1 MREEVNSIIENELKI
16 GFEKVITKFYSSLQE
31 STQSNRVIFNK
42 IYDILFRMMNVD
54 SAIESE
60 RVEKKLSLQLVSN
73 EGLEE

>member
-16 GFEKVITKFYSSLQE
+16 GFEKVITKFYSNLQE
-31 STQSNRVIFNK
+31 STQSNRVIYNK